1 MESLSNSYFIHIL
14 MSPCPIPENLFRFF
28 PFLTKTIVCS
38 STVYKVR
45 LPHDP
50 SFILILFSP
59 TITHPVFSLAPTSL
73 SFIPLIFPSVTCIT
87 LPHKGL
93 CFRHPFFL
101 RQHHLCLRFND
112 VLQQASLDW
121 GSGLTIKIWY
131 WGRGNSHTERGLWPW
146 KRHYDQV
153 GELKFHFLGGGWKR
167 GCNME
172 SGFPYQKPLLQLL

>member
-1 MESLSNSYFIHIL
+1 MESLSNSYFIHVL
-14 MSPCPIPENLFRFF
+14 MSPCPIPENLFRLF

-45 LPHDP
+45 LPHDA
-50 SFILILFSP
+50 SFTLILFSP

-73 SFIPLIFPSVTCIT
+73 SFIPLIFPSVTCTT

-121 GSGLTIKIWY
+121 GSGLTIKI
-131 WGRGNSHTERGLWPW
+131 
-146 KRHYDQV
+146 
-153 GELKFHFLGGGWKR
+153 
-167 GCNME
+167 
-172 SGFPYQKPLLQLL
+172 